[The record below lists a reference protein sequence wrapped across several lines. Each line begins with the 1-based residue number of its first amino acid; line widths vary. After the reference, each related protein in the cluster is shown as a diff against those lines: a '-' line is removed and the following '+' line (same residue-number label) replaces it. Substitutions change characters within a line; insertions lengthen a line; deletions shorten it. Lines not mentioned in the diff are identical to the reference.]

1 MLKQMYVN
9 NYDKNKESSYVQ
21 YLDANNLYGWK
32 MPQKLPV
39 DWKFKWK
46 KHTLKLNE
54 DFISN
59 YDEDSDKEYIFKV
72 DVDYPKNVHHYHS
85 DLQFLPERIKINK
98 YNKLVCNLYDKNN
111 YVIYIRSLKQALDH
125 RLILKKFYKV
135 IQFNQEVWLKEHIDM
150 NTELRK
156 QAKNDSEKDFV
167 KLMNNSVFGKTM
179 EIVRRH
185 RDIKL
190 VTTDN
195 RRNYLVSEP
204 NYHTTKYFSENVLVI
219 RMKKKIRVTMNKPV
233 YLGLSIL
240 KISKILMYEFWY
252 DYIKPKYQE
261 NAKLCYMDANSFIIN
276 VKTEDVNEDI
286 ADDVEKRFGTSNYET
301 ALNRPLPT
309 EKNKKVIGPMKD
321 ELGGKIMTEFLALR
335 SKTYSYLM
343 NDGNI
348 DKKANGT
355 KKCVIKR
362 RLTFNDYKDC

>member
-1 MLKQMYVN
+1 
-9 NYDKNKESSYVQ
+9 
-21 YLDANNLYGWK
+21 
-32 MPQKLPV
+32 
-39 DWKFKWK
+39 
-46 KHTLKLNE
+46 
-54 DFISN
+54 
-59 YDEDSDKEYIFKV
+59 
-72 DVDYPKNVHHYHS
+72 
-85 DLQFLPERIKINK
+85 
-98 YNKLVCNLYDKNN
+98 
-111 YVIYIRSLKQALDH
+111 
-125 RLILKKFYKV
+125 
-135 IQFNQEVWLKEHIDM
+135 
-150 NTELRK
+150 
-156 QAKNDSEKDFV
+156 
-167 KLMNNSVFGKTM
+167 
-179 EIVRRH
+179 
-185 RDIKL
+185 
-190 VTTDN
+190 
-195 RRNYLVSEP
+195 
-204 NYHTTKYFSENVLVI
+204 
-219 RMKKKIRVTMNKPV
+219 MNKPV